1 MLIRKL
7 IFATI
12 AATMLCGCADKERQS
27 SDSAT
32 VHNVFVVNPEP
43 AAGSGIVSLPAV
55 VEEARTIAVGFKTA
69 GQIQRIY
76 VKEGDRVRPGQPIA
90 MLDTVDYALGI
101 SQLREKY
108 AQLKAEHERQ
118 TRLHAAGNMS
128 DNEYEKA
135 TSGLRQLG
143 LQLKLEE
150 NKLAYCH
157 LAAPA
162 AGVVTKVNFEVSEMV
177 DAGRPVVEL
186 MDISAL
192 EAVVDLPVKM
202 YAERENFSSFT
213 GDANGQTFSMQ
224 MLSLTPRADNS
235 QLYRLR
241 LSVPAN
247 IDLTSGQNINV
258 RIAADTDGSEA
269 VTVPLSAVWEKE
281 NQTYVW
287 TLGAD
292 SVIKATPVT
301 VVGTGEG
308 GRLTISSGL
317 TGTDVIVRAG
327 VHHLVDG
334 EKVNVITSEII

>member
-1 MLIRKL
+1 MLIRTL
-7 IFATI
+7 TL
-12 AATMLCGCADKERQS
+12 AAISAMLLCGCQSKEKESTQ
-27 SDSAT
+27 AT
-32 VHNVFVVNPEP
+32 VHNVFVVSPEP
-43 AAGSGIVSLPAV
+43 AAGSGAVTLPAV
-55 VEEARTIAVGFKTA
+55 VEEARTISVGFKTA

-76 VKEGDRVRPGQPIA
+76 VKEGDRVRAGQPIA

-108 AQLKAEHERQ
+108 AQLKAENERQ
-118 TRLHAAGNMS
+118 TKLHAAGNMS
-128 DNEYEKA
+128 DNDFEKA
-135 TSGLRQLG
+135 ASGLRQLA

-162 AGVVTKVNFEVSEMV
+162 SGVVTKVNFEVSEMI

-202 YAERENFSSFT
+202 YEQRENFRNFE
-213 GDANGQTFSMQ
+213 GIVNGNTFPMQ

-247 IDLTSGQNINV
+247 HGLTSGMNINV
-258 RIAADTDGSEA
+258 RILLDDDADED
-269 VTVPLSAVWEKE
+269 VTVPLSAVWEKAS
-281 NQTYVW
+281 QTYVW
-287 TLGAD
+287 TLTPD
-292 SVIKATPVT
+292 SIIKATPVT
-301 VVGTGEG
+301 VQGTGESG
-308 GRLTISSGL
+308 LLTITSGL
-317 TGTDVIVRAG
+317 STTDVVVRAG
-327 VHHLVDG
+327 VHHLTDN
-334 EKVNVITSEII
+334 EKVTVITQ